1 MDAARIDT
9 AMDSFDLFNIALD
22 GYSALLCAMMG
33 AKALVA
39 ARGRRDEVSRCFAG
53 ICLAN
58 TVMALGDIT
67 SWLLRHRWIKASMC
81 WWLAGSFAYYAAVM
95 PLYLFFTGY
104 IVSYLERRTQLAPA
118 VRRAIPR
125 ATGGAVRGVFGLL
138 RCLAVERDAVR
149 RDS

>member
-1 MDAARIDT
+1 
-9 AMDSFDLFNIALD
+9 MDSFDLFNIALD

-33 AKALVA
+33 AQALVA

-67 SWLLRHRWIKASMC
+67 SWAPAPPLDQGQYVLVV
-81 WWLAGSFAYYAAVM
+81 AGSFAYYAAVM

-118 VRRAIPR
+118 VRDPA
-125 ATGGAVRGVFGLL
+125 ASGGAVRGVFGLL

>member
-1 MDAARIDT
+1 
-9 AMDSFDLFNIALD
+9 MDSFDLFNIALD

-33 AKALVA
+33 AQALVA

-67 SWLLRHRWIKASMC
+67 SWAPAPPLDQGQYVLVV
-81 WWLAGSFAYYAAVM
+81 AGSFAYYAAVM

-118 VRRAIPR
+118 VRRAIPPLL
-125 ATGGAVRGVFGLL
+125 GGAVRGVFGLL